1 MTISSEN
8 RGTMEEKQN
17 ERQFDE
23 IEIDLL
29 QLASVLWEKVLWI
42 LGSAVVFALVM
53 LLITQFLITP
63 MYKST
68 ASLYVINR
76 QGEGGSATSS
86 DLSAATSLTY
96 DFEEMVTTN
105 LVLQPTIDRLDLE
118 LSTREL
124 KDRIAVQNP
133 SNTRILKITVED
145 EDPKRAKQIVD
156 TLAEISADAIV
167 DVMEIEKVNSID
179 QGEVPKNPSSPSL
192 FKNVVLGGM
201 VGFLLACG
209 IVVLKFLLDDTVKS
223 ADDVEKYLGLSVLG
237 AIPDIET
244 GASARK
250 SKNRR
255 KAKK

>member
-1 MTISSEN
+1 
-8 RGTMEEKQN
+8 MEEKQN

-29 QLASVLWEKVLWI
+29 QLVSVLWEKVLWI
-42 LGSAVVFALVM
+42 LGSAVAFALVM

>member
-1 MTISSEN
+1 
-8 RGTMEEKQN
+8 MEEKQN